1 MGLQVI
7 WTHYARAIFED
18 KVSTLITDA
27 RILSINLFHACLLS
41 ELQEK
46 NQLLKAKERF
56 SSWKTDRDVRFGL
69 LILLEDILTH
79 VFYEQIE
86 QGSVDSAGLVGMV
99 KAGQVHRGKAEIRL
113 RAEQKSGILINQIQ
127 LGMMGRNKG
136 GLISMGLLNAD
147 LVPVPEIR
155 GQFPELF
162 QSWPGALKLKESLSC
177 FISEEV
183 LSAKKGNF
191 PELQYEYIRT
201 RDSFLDVRKGYIEV
215 FGKRKLPLPM
225 REFWISRLG
234 FRSGAAKAIYEA
246 CGVLQTEG
254 NPADPEKI
262 MQLAGKALTSTPG
275 ESEKIDT
282 ILRLEPFLSLAE
294 YVFRFINQKDAR
306 RISDL
311 EPELSL
317 LRQQL
322 VAAGSPERMQ
332 MASQHRRLKSLLRV
346 INATDPLHNW
356 LAGIVQ
362 YHRETMEMR
371 KNTPWLELQPQGV
384 LNHFQYASLPEGMQD
399 PRQFLAMENR
409 PWFHRYYVDSV
420 QSLRSLLSP

>member
-7 WTHYARAIFED
+7 WTHYARVIFED
-18 KVSTLITDA
+18 RVSTLITDA
-27 RILSINLFHACLLS
+27 RILSINLFHAYILS
-41 ELQEK
+41 ELQEN
-46 NQLLKAKERF
+46 NQLLKGRERF

-79 VFYEQIE
+79 VFYEQME

-99 KAGQVHRGKAEIRL
+99 KAGQLHRGKAEIRL

-136 GLISMGLLNAD
+136 GMISMGLLNGD
-147 LVPVPEIR
+147 LVPAPEKR
-155 GQFPELF
+155 GQLYELF
-162 QSWPGALKLKESLSC
+162 HNWPGALKLKESIFC
-177 FISEEV
+177 FITEEV

-191 PELQYEYIRT
+191 PELQYDYIRT

-215 FGKRKLPLPM
+215 FGKRKLPPSM
-225 REFWISRLG
+225 RKFWIDSLG
-234 FRSGAAKAIYEA
+234 FLSGAAQAIYEA

-262 MQLAGKALTSTPG
+262 MLLAGDALASTPR
-275 ESEKIDT
+275 EREKINT

-294 YVFRFINQKDAR
+294 YVFRFICQKDAR

-317 LRQQL
+317 LRKQL

-332 MASQHRRLKSLLRV
+332 IASLHRRLKSLLRV
-346 INATDPLHNW
+346 INATGPLQDW

-384 LNHFQYASLPEGMQD
+384 LNHFQHASLPEGIQD
-399 PRQFLAMENR
+399 ARQFLTMENR